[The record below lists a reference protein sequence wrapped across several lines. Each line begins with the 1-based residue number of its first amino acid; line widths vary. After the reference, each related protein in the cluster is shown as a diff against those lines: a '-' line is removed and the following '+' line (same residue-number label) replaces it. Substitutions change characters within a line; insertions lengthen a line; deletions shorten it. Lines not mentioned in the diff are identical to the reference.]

1 MSIKEAYMT
10 KSKKSQENYSV
21 KDPVAV
27 ELETNKSKLAIRS
40 ASRILNSVKT
50 MEGEGLIVNRSLP
63 NNREFDPFLLLDEFG
78 PADLAPGQLGGVPAH
93 PHRGFETV
101 TYMLDGRFEHKDS
114 QGRSGRLNP
123 GDVQWMTAGAGV
135 IHSEMPEKE
144 FARKGGLLHG
154 FQLWVNLPKRDKM
167 IKPRYQEI
175 PSSRIPVAKSSDG
188 RVTVKI
194 IAGEALGNR
203 AVIDTRTP
211 IMYLH
216 ITLQP
221 NGEIVQHVPKDYN
234 AFAYVVNGTGYFGK
248 NEQSAQVGQM
258 VIFARDGEEVSIRAP
273 ADATSPLDVLLL
285 VGVPLKEPIAQ
296 YGPFVMNTSEEIYQ
310 AIEDYRSGKMGRINF

>member
-1 MSIKEAYMT
+1 MTKNKQTQEDHNIKEDAVATDSEINKIQMT
-10 KSKKSQENYSV
+10 R
-21 KDPVAV
+21 
-27 ELETNKSKLAIRS
+27 RS
-40 ASRILNSVKT
+40 ASRVLNSIKT
-50 MEGEGLIVNRSLP
+50 MEGEGLVVNRSLP

-78 PADLAPGQLGGVPAH
+78 PLELAPGKVGGVPAH

-114 QGRSGRLNP
+114 QGHSGKLNP
-123 GDVQWMTAGAGV
+123 GDVQWMTAGSGIV
-135 IHSEMPEKE
+135 HSEMPEKE
-144 FARKGGLLHG
+144 FARTGGRLHG
-154 FQLWVNLPKRDKM
+154 FQLWVNLPKRYKM
-167 IKPRYQEI
+167 IEPRYQEI
-175 PSSRIPVAKSSDG
+175 PSSLIPVAKNSDG

-216 ITLQP
+216 FILQP

-234 AFAYVVNGTGYFGK
+234 AFAYVINGVGYFGK
-248 NEQSAQVGQM
+248 NEQSAQRGQM

-285 VGVPLKEPIAQ
+285 AGVPLKDPIVQ

-310 AIEDYRSGKMGRINF
+310 TIEDYRSGKIGRSAQL

>member
-1 MSIKEAYMT
+1 MTKNKQAQEDHNIKEDALATDSSEINKIQMT
-10 KSKKSQENYSV
+10 R
-21 KDPVAV
+21 
-27 ELETNKSKLAIRS
+27 RS
-40 ASRILNSVKT
+40 ASRVLNSIKT
-50 MEGEGLIVNRSLP
+50 MEGEGLVVNRSLP

-78 PADLAPGQLGGVPAH
+78 PLELAPGKVGGVPAH

-114 QGRSGRLNP
+114 QGHSGKLNP
-123 GDVQWMTAGAGV
+123 GDVQWMTAGSGIV
-135 IHSEMPEKE
+135 HSEMPEKE
-144 FARKGGLLHG
+144 FARTGGRLHG

-167 IKPRYQEI
+167 VEPRYQEI
-175 PSSRIPVAKSSDG
+175 PSSLIPVAKNSDG

-194 IAGEALGNR
+194 IAGETLDNR

-216 ITLQP
+216 FILQS

-234 AFAYVVNGTGYFGK
+234 AFAYVINGVGYFGK
-248 NEQSAQVGQM
+248 NEQSAQRGQM
-258 VIFARDGEEVSIRAP
+258 VIFARDGEELSIRAP
-273 ADATSPLDVLLL
+273 ADATTSPLDVLLL
-285 VGVPLKEPIAQ
+285 AGVPLKEPIVQ

-310 AIEDYRSGKMGRINF
+310 AIEDYRSGKIGSRGAQL

>member
-1 MSIKEAYMT
+1 MT
-10 KSKKSQENYSV
+10 KSNQRQEHHNIKEEEDV
-21 KDPVAV
+21 VATDH
-27 ELETNKSKLAIRS
+27 ELNKIQMTRRS
-40 ASRILNSVKT
+40 ASRVLNSVKT
-50 MEGEGLIVNRSLP
+50 MEGEGLVVNRSLP

-78 PADLAPGQLGGVPAH
+78 PLDLAPGKVGGVPSH

-114 QGRSGRLNP
+114 QGRSGKLNA
-123 GDVQWMTAGAGV
+123 GDVQWMTAGSGV
-135 IHSEMPEKE
+135 VHSEMPEKE
-144 FARKGGLLHG
+144 FARTGGRLHG
-154 FQLWVNLPKRDKM
+154 FQLWVNLPKRYKM
-167 IKPRYQEI
+167 VEPRYQEI
-175 PSSRIPVAKSSDG
+175 PSSLIPVAKNSDG

-216 ITLQP
+216 FMIQP
-221 NGEIVQHVPKDYN
+221 NSEIVQHAPKDYN
-234 AFAYVVNGTGYFGK
+234 AFAYVINGIGYFGK
-248 NEQSAQVGQM
+248 NEQSAQRGQM
-258 VIFARDGEEVSIRAP
+258 VIFAKDGEEISIRAP

-285 VGVPLKEPIAQ
+285 AGMPLKEPIVQ

-310 AIEDYRSGKMGRINF
+310 AIEDYRIGKMSRIEP

>member
-1 MSIKEAYMT
+1 MTKNKQAQEYHNIKEDGAVATDREINKIQMT
-10 KSKKSQENYSV
+10 R
-21 KDPVAV
+21 
-27 ELETNKSKLAIRS
+27 RS
-40 ASRILNSVKT
+40 TSRVLNSIKT
-50 MEGEGLIVNRSLP
+50 MEGEGLVVNRSLP

-78 PADLAPGQLGGVPAH
+78 PLDLPPGKVGGVPAH

-114 QGRSGRLNP
+114 QGRSGKLNP
-123 GDVQWMTAGAGV
+123 GDVQWMTAGSGV
-135 IHSEMPEKE
+135 VHSEMPEKE
-144 FARKGGLLHG
+144 FARTGGRLHG

-167 IKPRYQEI
+167 VEPRYQEI
-175 PSSRIPVAKSSDG
+175 PSSLIPVAKNSDG

-216 ITLQP
+216 FMLQP
-221 NGEIVQHVPKDYN
+221 KGEIIQRVPKDYN
-234 AFAYVVNGTGYFGK
+234 AFAYVLNGIGYFGK
-248 NEQSAQVGQM
+248 NEQSAKRGQM

-273 ADATSPLDVLLL
+273 VGATSPLGVLLL
-285 VGVPLKEPIAQ
+285 AGMPLKEPIVQ
-296 YGPFVMNTSEEIYQ
+296 YGPFVMNTSEEINQ
-310 AIEDYRSGKMGRINF
+310 AIEDYRSGKMGRIEL